1 MRLNALHRVAV
12 RTKAGMPLSVKPSP
26 RSDPWRESRYHRQF
40 DVRRSGR
47 TEAGQAGQHQARL
60 GGPAANCASLEFGEA
75 PVGSPETAGALTA
88 LLRRERPH
96 GIRGERKNP
105 VAGLGTAPHTGGIYT
120 SKSPAKPPY
129 VASAEG
135 CFHPP
140 ARSVTAC
147 GTSGSTFSRRQSAG
161 TGPRPS
167 RQARGRWDSR
177 RPAPGPDSTVGS
189 RGSSDTA
196 RLRLFPSH
204 R

>member
-1 MRLNALHRVAV
+1 M
-12 RTKAGMPLSVKPSP
+12 RTKATLLLWVKPSP
-26 RSDPWRESRYHRQF
+26 GSDVLREWGYHQQF
-40 DVRRSGR
+40 DVPHCGH
-47 TEAGQAGQHQARL
+47 TEAGQAGQHQARPGGAAATALPL
-60 GGPAANCASLEFGEA
+60 GSGKPY
-75 PVGSPETAGALTA
+75 SPETRALWPS
-88 LLRRERPH
+88 LFRRERPH

-105 VAGLGTAPHTGGIYT
+105 VAGLGTAPHTRGIYT
-120 SKSPAKPPY
+120 SLSPARPPY

-135 CFHPP
+135 SFHPP
-140 ARSVTAC
+140 ARRVTAC

-177 RPAPGPDSTVGS
+177 RPAPGPDSRVAS